1 MVAIRLSYSFPSILV
16 TEGNT
21 TMKARTLVSIVLS
34 LGSVV
39 SLAQS
44 GHISK
49 QYSRAELRQ
58 QIQSA
63 HNPQQYQTLANYFR
77 QQQKSFQA
85 KASAEKL
92 VWDARAQNASGNKYP
107 RPVDSARYLYEYYS
121 YDADRTGK
129 LADHY
134 EQLSRSTAGSPSL

>member
-1 MVAIRLSYSFPSILV
+1 
-16 TEGNT
+16 
-21 TMKARTLVSIVLS
+21 MKARTLISIVLS

-44 GHISK
+44 GHITEK

-58 QIQSA
+58 QIQNA
-63 HNPQQYQTLANYFR
+63 HNPQQYQALADYFR

-107 RPVDSARYLYEYYS
+107 RPVDSARYLYESYS

-134 EQLSRSTAGSPSL
+134 EQLSRSTAGSPGL